1 MTERDRLAERHMGL
15 VRSLCHRF
23 EGRGVE
29 YEELFSAGCL
39 GLAKALDR
47 FDGSR
52 GIQFSTY
59 AFPVI
64 SGELKRLF
72 RDGGALRVS
81 RSLREL
87 SRKIARINNE
97 SDHELTVTLLA
108 ERLNESPERIAEAIG
123 SSRSPLSLSAGVGD
137 EPPPEI
143 PSDDI
148 QEEITERLSLRQALS
163 KLGKDEKLLIDLRYF
178 QNKTQ
183 TETAAILRTS
193 QAQVSRREKRILAQV
208 RSELADGW

>member
-39 GLAKALDR
+39 GLTKAINR

-52 GIQFSTY
+52 GTQFSTY

-64 SGELKRLF
+64 AGELKRLF
-72 RDGGALRVS
+72 RDGGAVRVS

-87 SRKIARINNE
+87 SVKISRLNSE
-97 SDHELTVTLLA
+97 SGGELTVSLLA

-123 SSRSPLSLSAGVGD
+123 SSRLPFSLSAGCGD
-137 EPPPEI
+137 EPPLEI
-143 PSDDI
+143 PVDDI

-163 KLGKDEKLLIDLRYF
+163 GLDESERRLISLRYF

-183 TETAAILRTS
+183 TETAEVLHTS
-193 QAQVSRREKRILAQV
+193 QAQVSRREKKILARV
-208 RSELADGW
+208 RKELDDGL